1 MSSFFYSKRKEI
13 SILLKRFLMLLI
25 AIIVSC
31 FTIINPILIKTTESK
46 LCSYG
51 YAANFPTF
59 KDIIKNLFN
68 KKDKKP
74 VLNEKISVYVGGY
87 PLGFTFNCNGVL
99 VVAISNDSA
108 ENLTEG
114 DIIKKIEDY
123 PVSTVEEISEI
134 LNNKIKFNDYV
145 SLLILRLEKE
155 ERA

>member
-1 MSSFFYSKRKEI
+1 MSSFFYSKRKKV
-13 SILLKRFLMLLI
+13 SVLLRRFFILLS

-31 FTIINPILIKTTESK
+31 FTIINPISIKTTESK

-51 YAANFPTF
+51 YAANLPSF

-99 VVAISNDSA
+99 V
-108 ENLTEG
+108 
-114 DIIKKIEDY
+114 
-123 PVSTVEEISEI
+123 
-134 LNNKIKFNDYV
+134 
-145 SLLILRLEKE
+145 
-155 ERA
+155 